1 MLKGILSALAQDSA
15 NRDPDALVAIVNTGD
30 DFVLHGLFIS
40 PDLDTVTYTLG
51 GGSNPETGWG
61 LAGDTFHAME
71 ALERYNGETWF
82 RLGDKDLATH
92 LYRTARLAQGASLSE
107 VTDEIVRSWHVPARI
122 LPMSNDRVPTLV
134 TLTDDQEVGFQEYFV
149 KLGHSVPVK
158 RVRFAGSEAAT
169 PTPGVLDALEKAEG
183 IVICPSNPVLS
194 IQPILAIAP
203 IRETLERRREHVVA
217 ISPIIA
223 GQALRGPAD
232 KVLAELGHEPS
243 ALGVAKMYAPFVGT
257 FVIDEMDRSQ
267 ASLVER
273 LSMRCVVT
281 DTVMA
286 NPERARRLGTT
297 VIQTLGY

>member
-1 MLKGILSALAQDSA
+1 MLAGILAALEQDST
-15 NRDPDALVAIVNTGD
+15 NRDPDDLVAIVNTGD

-51 GGSNPETGWG
+51 GASNPDTGWG

-71 ALERYNGETWF
+71 ALERYGGQTWF

-107 VTDEIVRSWHVPARI
+107 VTGEIARSWHIPARL

-134 TLTDDQEVGFQEYFV
+134 TLTDGQEVGFQEYFV
-149 KLGHSVPVK
+149 KLGHSLPVK

-169 PTPGVLDALEKAEG
+169 PAPGVLEALEKAEG

-194 IQPILAIAP
+194 IQPILAVP
-203 IRETLERRREHVVA
+203 GIREVLEKRRQHVVA
-217 ISPIIA
+217 VSPIIA

-232 KVLAELGHEPS
+232 RVLAELGHEPS
-243 ALGVAKMYAPFVGT
+243 ALGVAEIYAPLAGT
-257 FVIDEMDRSQ
+257 FVLDEMDRSQ
-267 ASLVER
+267 APLVEG
-273 LSMRCVVT
+273 LSMRCMVT

-286 NPERARRLGTT
+286 NLERARRLGAT
-297 VIQTLGY
+297 VIDAFER